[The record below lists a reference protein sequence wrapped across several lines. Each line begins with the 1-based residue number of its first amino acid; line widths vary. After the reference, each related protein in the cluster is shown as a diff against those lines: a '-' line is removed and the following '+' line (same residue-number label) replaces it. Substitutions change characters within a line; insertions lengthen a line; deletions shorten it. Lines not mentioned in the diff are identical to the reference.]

1 MNKTFAI
8 YTLGCKVNQEESAA
22 LANVFVEHGWRQL
35 PFGEAADVC
44 IVNTCT
50 VTQIAEKKSR
60 NMLRR
65 ALAANPQAYVVG
77 TGCYV
82 QMKPQEAAAIAGLD
96 LLLGANEKHLLFELA
111 AAGAEQKG
119 EPAGPLV
126 QVCPAAQACQY
137 QELGKIGRAHV

>member
-50 VTQIAEKKSR
+50 GPWLPIRRLMLLAPAVTCR
-60 NMLRR
+60 
-65 ALAANPQAYVVG
+65 
-77 TGCYV
+77 
-82 QMKPQEAAAIAGLD
+82 
-96 LLLGANEKHLLFELA
+96 
-111 AAGAEQKG
+111 
-119 EPAGPLV
+119 
-126 QVCPAAQACQY
+126 
-137 QELGKIGRAHV
+137 